1 MAKPNYQFDKR
12 QRELAKQK
20 KLQEKQLKK
29 QAKQETS
36 SPDGD
41 GAAGPADESGKAA

>member
-20 KLQEKQLKK
+20 KLQEKQMKK
-29 QAKQETS
+29 QQAKQADL
-36 SPDGD
+36 PPDDGD
-41 GAAGPADESGKAA
+41 TAAPVAPSA